1 MKHATD
7 PDEKGLHGLH
17 AYVSAA
23 TMRWGMRL
31 GLLTGALLAPPLA
44 AVALRGDAVEP
55 YLRFPPLTEAT
66 AQPPFSWPVFLGLS
80 ALVTL
85 FVSPY
90 AVVVRRILRGMPASE
105 ADTPPVR
112 TFPLWGWGGLAL
124 LAVVWVLAWTR
135 WPAFE
140 PFQRHTFTPL
150 WLAYILVVNALTFRR
165 TGRSL
170 LTHHPGFFLALF
182 PLSAAFWWFFEWLNR
197 FVRNWH
203 YLGIDDFSGLE
214 YVAFASISFSTVLP
228 AVLST
233 LAWLESH
240 PRLASAC
247 RSMPALPSRDGPA
260 WGWGLLALS
269 ALGTA
274 AVALWPQGLFPLVWV
289 APLGAVLGVQ
299 WVLREPTA
307 FAPLTCGDW
316 RPLLLPPL
324 AALVCGF
331 FWELWNFGSLAHW
344 VYTVPYVQ
352 RFELFQMPALGYSG
366 YLPFGLECLATA
378 SLLASYRS
386 KAIS

>member
-1 MKHATD
+1 
-7 PDEKGLHGLH
+7 
-17 AYVSAA
+17 
-23 TMRWGMRL
+23 MRWGIRL
-31 GLLTGALLAPPLA
+31 GLLTGALLTPPLA

-80 ALVTL
+80 ALVAAL
-85 FVSPY
+85 VSPY
-90 AVVVRRILRGMPASE
+90 AVVVRRVLRAGPPGRLEASAVRRFPA
-105 ADTPPVR
+105 
-112 TFPLWGWGGLAL
+112 WGWVGLAL
-124 LAVVWVLAWTR
+124 LAVTWALAWTR
-135 WPAFE
+135 LPAFE

-170 LTHHPGFFLALF
+170 LTHRTGFLLALF

-203 YLGIDDFSGLE
+203 YVGIGDFSSLE

-240 PRLASAC
+240 PRLADAC
-247 RSMPALPSRDGPA
+247 RPMPRLPRFDAPA
-260 WGWGLLALS
+260 WGWFLLTLS

-274 AVALWPQGLFPLVWV
+274 AVALWPHGLFPLVWV
-289 APLGAVLGVQ
+289 APLGAVIGAQ

-307 FAPLTCGDW
+307 FAPLTAGDW

-324 AALVCGF
+324 AALICGF
-331 FWELWNFGSLAHW
+331 FWELWNFGSLSHW

-352 RFELFQMPALGYSG
+352 RFELFQMPVLGYSG
-366 YLPFGLECLATA
+366 YLPFGLECVAVA
-378 SLLASYRS
+378 SLLAGYLGHR
-386 KAIS
+386 ATADAERRR